1 MDLTGNDLKTSSGS
15 MSIETTGSAG
25 KYLKIVLHEVY
36 FNMLWIIINKIC
48 YNIQQSIF

>member
-1 MDLTGNDLKTSSGS
+1 
-15 MSIETTGSAG
+15 MSIETSGSAG
-25 KYLKIVLHEVY
+25 KYLKLVLHGVY